1 MKDSIIEIKHLRYAW
16 DIVRTKDSSGGIDG
30 KSIKDY
36 GRNIGRNLERLH
48 RELAGGKWKPM
59 TSVDFNIPKADGGVR
74 TIGLSVV
81 EDKIVQTAI
90 KMVIEPVLERTFSS
104 SSYAYRP
111 GRGHLRCVRRV
122 MAEISAESNVWFFRA
137 DINNV
142 FDSIDRD
149 LLFRRLR
156 TIICNQWVNNMIDL
170 YIYGKN

>member
-1 MKDSIIEIKHLRYAW
+1 
-16 DIVRTKDSSGGIDG
+16 
-30 KSIKDY
+30 
-36 GRNIGRNLERLH
+36 
-48 RELAGGKWKPM
+48 M